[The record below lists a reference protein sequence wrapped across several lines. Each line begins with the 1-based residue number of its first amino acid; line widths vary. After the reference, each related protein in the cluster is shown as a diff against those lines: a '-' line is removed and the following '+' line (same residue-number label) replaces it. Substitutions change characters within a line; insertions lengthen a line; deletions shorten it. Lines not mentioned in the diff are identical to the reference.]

1 MSSVIDE
8 RVVQMEFDNDKFQK
22 GVAETITSL
31 NQLDNN
37 IDKFTK
43 NSSYFSGLENAVE
56 NLTNRFSA
64 SSMIINGILLSL
76 GQRIEQTL
84 NKLTRNLTNLIR
96 SGYSEYET
104 QMGSTQTILANVKDE
119 GKGIEDVTSALDELN
134 RYADLTIYNFTEMT
148 KNIGLFTAAGTS
160 LDDSVS
166 AIKGL
171 ANAAAIA
178 GVNSAAA
185 SRAWYQTS
193 QAMSQG
199 VFKLMDWK
207 SLENAGIAG
216 EQFRKVLEMVAKSEG
231 VQIEQLKK
239 RYGGF
244 RNTLQSGWLTAKRFT
259 EAMRIFSGEVDSAE
273 LKAKGFNDAEVAELL
288 DIAKTAIAAA
298 TEVKTFTQLIDTL
311 KEAVG
316 SGWAQSFR
324 TIFGDFEKAKEWL
337 TGISNRLNDFIGEMA
352 DIRNDILSLIF
363 DSGKGIDKG
372 SESLHNIVDN
382 LLTSFL
388 TMFKAIRTGFLN
400 IFPIERIKNAGQ
412 KALNFLEDFTGQFV
426 VNERNILDQM
436 YAQGA
441 PQKVID
447 QYKSSVE
454 AIDQITRDAS
464 NYSMEMVNTP
474 IKNLMRI
481 GRGIASIFDGVAT
494 VISDI
499 FTTLFS
505 FIPGSERFLDNINK
519 GNKSILQTLGDIGDF
534 ITKFYYVFIKN
545 GKVIPR
551 VLTVIKNKIVELF
564 KTNPLLVSLTNTIL
578 AIKAGA
584 KMVFDYLKSINIS
597 PFDILIG
604 SFKILEGAIGAA
616 FSGIQYV
623 FEKITGFIHDKT
635 GTLEF
640 NFFEKAFVNITKFMT
655 ILGELG
661 KGTITFADVL
671 DMVKAK
677 FESLK
682 DSFVNSKF
690 GTQVIKI
697 FDTVKKAFADFKDS
711 VRNFVERSSLSD
723 FIDTKHG
730 VLIGVLSGVAALVI
744 GAIKVITTL
753 FKKANTITDLI
764 ASINGVLEEVSNVLN
779 SFALKLKMDAL
790 KTAVNN
796 VLKLAAG
803 LLILSFIPYKN
814 LVQGLTALAG
824 VALVAVLVFKA
835 FGKATDGIASIL
847 EASADK
853 ALKGA
858 ALFAKGVNNLL
869 TSAGRALVLEAF
881 SNAVLKLAIA
891 FMALGVAFA
900 INPEGMKKAAFALAI
915 MVGVLGLIAG
925 VLSNTAQTRGVKS
938 AKNMFGAIK
947 QFALL
952 AGIAAVISA
961 ISSAVI
967 GLSLSMIMLSKAMGP
982 ELLASFVL
990 VIAMIGSLTLATWIL
1005 LSTAK
1010 SMKTG
1015 KLFGVGAVIV
1025 AIAGAVLILAKALEV
1040 ISKIDYDLLDVGV
1053 LFGSIITI
1061 AGMMAL
1067 VETAYKKGSE
1077 KIILSFAL
1085 MLGIIVGG
1093 LALLALSLKQL
1104 NGIKLDGTVIAA
1116 LIASLVV
1123 IAGLPITLAVLTKKA
1138 GITNGKTLDNKIP
1151 FLNSLTLMI
1160 GTIAAGMVGL
1170 MLSLKLLD
1178 GVSVSGSIVATIITS
1193 LSLIT
1198 GLVITV
1204 LALIRNTKITADQIT
1219 LINSFSIFIGAI
1231 AGAMLLSAL
1240 SLKILEG
1247 VTIPETTFGLFI
1259 GMLSVIT
1266 VLTLVVAAIVAFAPN
1281 TKIGPIVAFSAF
1293 MVAFGATMILFATS
1307 LKMLEGVKIDTS
1319 TLIALGI
1326 MIAAVTIVTALVA
1339 GLGILMAAIPG
1350 IGEIAIA
1357 GIAALAATIAAIGF
1371 AVVSIS
1377 AALYLLP
1384 IAVNGIIDTIIRIY
1398 NGMIYI
1404 TEHISEIKETIE
1416 NFVNAASQLGP
1427 TIYALFLA
1435 LGVAFG
1441 SGLAGF
1447 LVGLAS
1453 MGMSIALGFYSF
1465 IITLL
1470 QSITKILQEHGPE
1483 IIDVLH
1489 DLILTV
1495 ANFAIDALDMVMTEL
1510 LPQLILK
1517 LASFGMDLIASAAQ
1531 LGGGIADAILEGI
1544 ETLIPGASDIVD
1556 SIQEGLGWIVNGVS
1570 DVADYVK
1577 EKFGIISA
1585 DIDNSDREI
1594 VSTHSNSMRQVHG
1607 ETVEAMEGS
1616 AESVEE
1622 NMESMESDTAS
1633 GMSGIVS
1640 IFGSNSSKVL
1650 GYITSNFDKIKSMNK
1665 EELKDMLQ
1673 SKAKEWGLSGDMVDK
1688 ATDLIAGYVSDMA
1701 DSNVKASADEGDA
1714 VNYNVEQAYKKYA
1727 DTVERYESQIRD
1739 LQARAGAARANA
1751 LAAEADGLWDA
1762 ARGYW
1767 NTYNSIKTQITSLQ
1781 NQKTFDLKLKW
1792 RLDNQ
1797 ATSEAEKGA
1806 DSLSDIFSGLANDWN
1821 NFNLPDMD
1829 TSTFNYQST
1838 VDTNSEKDQ
1847 LKDAEKIA
1855 ANAGD
1860 NIENSRADLTP
1871 VVDLDKLSS
1880 DLKKANGMA
1889 QSELLAA
1896 QNAAIGAY
1904 INTDSE
1910 LNPFLKDRYQSVY
1923 NFTQNNYSPKSLSR
1937 IDIYRQT
1944 QRQLALS
1951 RGF

>member
-96 SGYSEYET
+96 SGYGEYET

-119 GKGIEDVTSALDELN
+119 GKGIEDVTAALDELN

-288 DIAKTAIAAA
+288 DIAKTAISAA

-324 TIFGDFEKAKEWL
+324 IIFGDFEKAKEWL

-412 KALNFLEDFTGQFV
+412 KALNFLENLTGQFV

-436 YAQGA
+436 YASGA
-441 PQKVID
+441 PKEAID

-578 AIKAGA
+578 AIKVGA

-891 FMALGVAFA
+891 FIALGAAFA
-900 INPEGMKKAAFALAI
+900 INPEAMEKAGLALA
-915 MVGVLGLIAG
+915 
-925 VLSNTAQTRGVKS
+925 
-938 AKNMFGAIK
+938 
-947 QFALL
+947 ALV
-952 AGIAAVISA
+952 A
-961 ISSAVI
+961 
-967 GLSLSMIMLSKAMGP
+967 GLSLITMYLTEKKIVKNSIDWVDALGKFAQLFGIALIIRSIAVSVLMLTGAM
-982 ELLASFVL
+982 
-990 VIAMIGSLTLATWIL
+990 IL
-1005 LSTAK
+1005 LSK
-1010 SMKTG
+1010 SMGPDLWEAFLMVAGGIALLTASMIGLMAIGKTSKG
-1015 KLFGVGAVIV
+1015 STLVGLALTVV
-1025 AIAGAVLILAKALEV
+1025 GLAASVLILIKALEELL
-1040 ISKIDYDLLDVGV
+1040 KLDIDYATDWPVFVV
-1053 LFGSIITI
+1053 LGSFILGLTAMLVVIQKTYQKGAEKAI
-1061 AGMMAL
+1061 FAFAFMML
-1067 VETAYKKGSE
+1067 T
-1077 KIILSFAL
+1077 
-1085 MLGIIVGG
+1085 IVGG
-1093 LALLALSLKQL
+1093 MALIGLALKQL
-1104 NGIKLDGTVIAA
+1104 KGIKLDISVMITFISA
-1116 LIASLVV
+1116 LAVM
-1123 IAGLPITLAVLTKKA
+1123 AGLPIALAAILKPAKDFSVTKNRLLLFNTFSIMIGVISASMIGIIRSLKMLDGMSISPGLVGTIITMMALLTGMVITLAAL
-1138 GITNGKTLDNKIP
+1138 IRKTTP
-1151 FLNSLTLMI
+1151 EP
-1160 GTIAAGMVGL
+1160 GTIA
-1170 MLSLKLLD
+1170 
-1178 GVSVSGSIVATIITS
+1178 
-1193 LSLIT
+1193 
-1198 GLVITV
+1198 LV
-1204 LALIRNTKITADQIT
+1204 
-1219 LINSFSIFIGAI
+1219 NSFSIFIGTI
-1231 AGAMLLSAL
+1231 AL
-1240 SLKILEG
+1240 SLLAAA
-1247 VTIPETTFGLFI
+1247 FSFR
-1259 GMLSVIT
+1259 MLSGIT
-1266 VLTLVVAAIVAFAPN
+1266 LDPKTRGLMLAFMSIVSLLSILLGFLVAFAPN

-1326 MIAAVTIVTALVA
+1326 MIAAVTIITALVA

-1384 IAVNGIIDTIIRIY
+1384 IAVNGIIDTVIRLY
-1398 NGMIYI
+1398 EGMIWI
-1404 TEHISEIKETIE
+1404 TENIDSIKDTLTD
-1416 NFVNAASQLGP
+1416 FAGALQGLGP
-1427 TIYALFLA
+1427 AIFNLFVG
-1435 LGVAFG
+1435 LGMAFG
-1441 SGLAGF
+1441 KGLAGF
-1447 LVGLAS
+1447 LSGLVALAP
-1453 MGMSIALGFYSF
+1453 SIVFGFFSF
-1465 IITLL
+1465 ILTILRTITEVLRDHGDEVISVISELL
-1470 QSITKILQEHGPE
+1470 YVVGMLA
-1483 IIDVLH
+1483 L
-1489 DLILTV
+1489 
-1495 ANFAIDALDMVMTEL
+1495 DALEIVAV
-1510 LPQLILK
+1510 K
-1517 LASFGMDLIASAAQ
+1517 LAPQFALKIMQIVTDIGFNTLDIIGTIIENILDVVEQLFPGTTEVIENIKDKIEWILAQ
-1531 LGGGIADAILEGI
+1531 LDKAAVFIHDR
-1544 ETLIPGASDIVD
+1544 
-1556 SIQEGLGWIVNGVS
+1556 
-1570 DVADYVK
+1570 
-1577 EKFGIISA
+1577 FGITIEGFNDTEKEMVENNDKA
-1585 DIDNSDREI
+1585 MTRMKGDVE
-1594 VSTHSNSMRQVHG
+1594 
-1607 ETVEAMEGS
+1607 EAMEGS

-1701 DSNVKASADEGDA
+1701 GSNVKASADEGDA

-1739 LQARAGAARANA
+1739 LQARAGAARAKA
-1751 LAAEADGLWDA
+1751 LAAEADKNWKAADA
-1762 ARGYW
+1762 YW
-1767 NTYNSIKTQITSLQ
+1767 NEYNGIKTTITSLQ

-1792 RLDNQ
+1792 RLDPDNKV
-1797 ATSEAEKGA
+1797 EEKA

-1821 NFNLPDMD
+1821 NFELPGID
-1829 TSTFNYQST
+1829 TSTFNYQSST

-1855 ANAGD
+1855 TDAGN

-1889 QSELLAA
+1889 KSELLAA

>member
-96 SGYSEYET
+96 SGYGEYET

-119 GKGIEDVTSALDELN
+119 GKGIEDVTAALDELN

-244 RNTLQSGWLTAKRFT
+244 RNTLQAGWLTAERFT
-259 EAMRIFSGEVDSAE
+259 EAMRIFSGEVGESE
-273 LKAKGFNDAEVAELL
+273 LIAKGFSETERKELL

-534 ITKFYYVFIKN
+534 VTKFYYVFIKN

-616 FSGIQYV
+616 FSGIQHV

-682 DSFVNSKF
+682 DSFINSKF

-697 FDTVKKAFADFKDS
+697 FDTVKKAFADFKNS

-764 ASINGVLEEVSNVLN
+764 ASINGILEEVSNVLN
-779 SFALKLKMDAL
+779 AFAWSLKMDAF

-814 LVQGLTALAG
+814 LVQGLTTLAG

-847 EASADK
+847 KASADK

-858 ALFAKGVNNLL
+858 ALFAKGVNDLL

-891 FMALGVAFA
+891 FIALGAAFA
-900 INPEGMKKAAFALAI
+900 INPEAMEKAGLALA
-915 MVGVLGLIAG
+915 
-925 VLSNTAQTRGVKS
+925 
-938 AKNMFGAIK
+938 
-947 QFALL
+947 ALV
-952 AGIAAVISA
+952 A
-961 ISSAVI
+961 
-967 GLSLSMIMLSKAMGP
+967 GLSLITMYLTEKKIVKNSIDWVDALGKFAQLFGIALIIRSIAVSVLMLTGAM
-982 ELLASFVL
+982 
-990 VIAMIGSLTLATWIL
+990 IL
-1005 LSTAK
+1005 LSK
-1010 SMKTG
+1010 SMGPDLWGAFLMVAGGIALLTASMIGLMAIGKTSKG
-1015 KLFGVGAVIV
+1015 STLVGLALTVV
-1025 AIAGAVLILAKALEV
+1025 GLAASVLILIKALEELLKLDINYATDWPVFIVLGSFILGLTAMLVV
-1040 ISKIDYDLLDVGV
+1040 IQKTYQKGAEKAI
-1053 LFGSIITI
+1053 F
-1061 AGMMAL
+1061 AFAFMML
-1067 VETAYKKGSE
+1067 T
-1077 KIILSFAL
+1077 
-1085 MLGIIVGG
+1085 IVGG
-1093 LALLALSLKQL
+1093 MALIGLALKQL
-1104 NGIKLDGTVIAA
+1104 KGIKLDISVMITFISA
-1116 LIASLVV
+1116 LAVM
-1123 IAGLPITLAVLTKKA
+1123 AGLPIALAAILKPAKDFSVTKNRLSLFNTFSIMIGVIGASMIGIIMSLKMLDGMSISSGLVGTIITMMALLTGMVITLAVLIRK
-1138 GITNGKTLDNKIP
+1138 TNP
-1151 FLNSLTLMI
+1151 EP
-1160 GTIAAGMVGL
+1160 GTIA
-1170 MLSLKLLD
+1170 
-1178 GVSVSGSIVATIITS
+1178 
-1193 LSLIT
+1193 
-1198 GLVITV
+1198 LV
-1204 LALIRNTKITADQIT
+1204 
-1219 LINSFSIFIGAI
+1219 NSFSIFIGTI
-1231 AGAMLLSAL
+1231 AL
-1240 SLKILEG
+1240 SLLAAA
-1247 VTIPETTFGLFI
+1247 FSFR
-1259 GMLSVIT
+1259 MLSGIT
-1266 VLTLVVAAIVAFAPN
+1266 LDPKTRGLMLAFMSIVSLLSILLGFLVAFAPN

-1384 IAVNGIIDTIIRIY
+1384 IAVNGIIDTVIRLY
-1398 NGMIYI
+1398 EGMIWI
-1404 TEHISEIKETIE
+1404 TENIDSIKDTLTD
-1416 NFVNAASQLGP
+1416 FAGALQGLGP
-1427 TIYALFLA
+1427 AIFNLFVG
-1435 LGVAFG
+1435 LGMAFG
-1441 SGLAGF
+1441 KGLAGF
-1447 LVGLAS
+1447 LSGLVALAP
-1453 MGMSIALGFYSF
+1453 SIVFGFFSF
-1465 IITLL
+1465 ILTILRTITEVLRDHGDEVISVISELL
-1470 QSITKILQEHGPE
+1470 YVVGMLA
-1483 IIDVLH
+1483 L
-1489 DLILTV
+1489 
-1495 ANFAIDALDMVMTEL
+1495 DALEIVAV
-1510 LPQLILK
+1510 K
-1517 LASFGMDLIASAAQ
+1517 LAPQFALKIMQIVTDIGFNTLDIIGTIIENILDVVEQLFPGTTEVIENIKDKIEWILAQ
-1531 LGGGIADAILEGI
+1531 LDKAAVFIHDR
-1544 ETLIPGASDIVD
+1544 
-1556 SIQEGLGWIVNGVS
+1556 
-1570 DVADYVK
+1570 
-1577 EKFGIISA
+1577 FGITIEGFNDTEKEMVENNDKA
-1585 DIDNSDREI
+1585 MTRMKGDVE
-1594 VSTHSNSMRQVHG
+1594 
-1607 ETVEAMEGS
+1607 EAMEGS

-1727 DTVERYESQIRD
+1727 DTVEKYESQIRD
-1739 LQARAGAARANA
+1739 LQARAGSARAKA
-1751 LAAEADGLWDA
+1751 LAAEADENWKAADA
-1762 ARGYW
+1762 YW
-1767 NTYNSIKTQITSLQ
+1767 KEYNGIKTTITSLQ

-1792 RLDNQ
+1792 RLDPDNKV
-1797 ATSEAEKGA
+1797 EEKA

-1821 NFNLPDMD
+1821 NFELPGID
-1829 TSTFNYQST
+1829 TSTFNYQSST

-1855 ANAGD
+1855 SDAGN